1 MGGGGSDIKRRSR
14 EQEYQLEAL
23 AITQGGDGGG
33 GEEWPHSEY
42 IELAKKF
49 IWVLTKMLWKNPSEV
64 FDQPIILK
72 IKTSFGEDWREKER

>member
-1 MGGGGSDIKRRSR
+1 MID
-14 EQEYQLEAL
+14 
-23 AITQGGDGGG
+23 
-33 GEEWPHSEY
+33 

-72 IKTSFGEDWREKER
+72 VKTSFGEDWRERER